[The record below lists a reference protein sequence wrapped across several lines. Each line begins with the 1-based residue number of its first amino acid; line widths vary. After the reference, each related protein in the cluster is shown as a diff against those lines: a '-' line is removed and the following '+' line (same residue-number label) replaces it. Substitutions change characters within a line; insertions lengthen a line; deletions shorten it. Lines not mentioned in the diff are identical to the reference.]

1 MRKVFYW
8 FQRALGDLSERI
20 SERTRWSTLKN
31 FTRSRGAK
39 LSALAPFVG
48 YLVLYNSQIQE
59 YLQLNLS
66 VPESGFGVV
75 WLRENSLH
83 FLYFGLVSYGAAAA
97 LFAAS
102 CPNKIRENENIIEY
116 VSNMESVK
124 TDNLVYRHLRNAIE
138 TFFKHNEGERASRFF
153 GYLHPSF
160 PYAAAEPLH
169 LLIDR
174 LAGSAELDSD
184 TIVELQTGT
193 GHFMTDKIMELML
206 SERRVERAFHMPL
219 YHAANDL
226 SKEVFYVGYRID
238 DFRNFPI
245 RLLINA
251 LFILGLIFLL
261 IPTFTTMLVILASV
275 L

>member
-1 MRKVFYW
+1 MRKIFYW
-8 FQRALGDLSERI
+8 AQRVIADLSERT

-31 FTRSRGAK
+31 FTRSRAAK

-59 YLQLNLS
+59 YLRLNFL
-66 VPESGFGVV
+66 VPETGYGVV

-83 FLYFGLVSYGAAAA
+83 FLYFGLVFYGAAAA
-97 LFAAS
+97 IFATG
-102 CPNKIRENENIIEY
+102 CPNKVRENENIIEY

-124 TDNLVYRHLRNAIE
+124 TDNLVYRHLRSAIE
-138 TFFKHNEGERASRFF
+138 TFFKYNEGERANRFF
-153 GYLHPSF
+153 GDLHPSF

-174 LAGSAELDSD
+174 LAGLAELGSD
-184 TIVELQTGT
+184 TLAELQTGT
-193 GHFMTDKIMELML
+193 GHFMTDRIMELMV
-206 SERRVERAFHMPL
+206 SERRAERAFHMPL
-219 YHAANDL
+219 YHVANDL

-245 RLLINA
+245 RALIYI
-251 LFILGLIFLL
+251 LFILGLACLL
-261 IPTFTTMLVILASV
+261 IPTLTTMLIVLFSV